1 MCDTADGLELSRL
14 TIIDENHTVV
24 LDTLV
29 KPKLPIT
36 NYRTQWSGITEESLK
51 NVTVTLEDAQLAFLR
66 IVSKETF
73 LIG

>member
-36 NYRTQWSGITEESLK
+36 NYRSQWSGITEESLK
-51 NVTVTLEDAQLAFLR
+51 NVTVSQEYQELPCGSHR
-66 IVSKETF
+66 
-73 LIG
+73 